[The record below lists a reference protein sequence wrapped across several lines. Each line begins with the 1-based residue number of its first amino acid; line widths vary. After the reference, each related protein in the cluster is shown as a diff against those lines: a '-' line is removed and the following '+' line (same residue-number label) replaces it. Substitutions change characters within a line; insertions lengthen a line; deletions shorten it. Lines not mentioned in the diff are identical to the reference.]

1 MTQLCAPAIIYV
13 IFSVTQIL
21 IDSFNGLYNT
31 ALMKTIVM
39 IMVTFLL
46 QILCQSGLNIISWII
61 VFIPFILMSV
71 IVTLLLYFFGLSTT
85 TGKINYTCKPAGEQ
99 NVDNIIEPVKRNN
112 IRTDSQ
118 GNIIIYDPY
127 YNPNTDPV
135 YYKSPNII
143 VPKPV
148 EFSKNNN

>member
-1 MTQLCAPAIIYV
+1 MIQLCAPAIIYV
-13 IFSVTQIL
+13 IFSITQIL
-21 IDSFNGLYNT
+21 IDSFNGMYNT
-31 ALMKTIVM
+31 ALMKSLVM

-46 QILCQSGLNIISWII
+46 HILCQSGLNVISWMI

-71 IVTLLLYFFGLSTT
+71 IVTLLLYFFGLNAS
-85 TGKINYTCKPAGEQ
+85 TGKINYTCKSAGEDD
-99 NVDNIIEPVKRNN
+99 VVPIKKNN
-112 IRTDSQ
+112 MHTDSH

-148 EFSKNNN
+148 EFPKYINK

>member
-1 MTQLCAPAIIYV
+1 MIQLCAPAIIYV
-13 IFSVTQIL
+13 IFSITQIL
-21 IDSFNGLYNT
+21 IDSFNGLFNT
-31 ALMKTIVM
+31 ALMKTVVM

-71 IVTLLLYFFGLSTT
+71 IVTLLLYFFGLNAS
-85 TGKINYTCKPAGEQ
+85 TGKINYTCKDSVKSTNNEQ
-99 NVDNIIEPVKRNN
+99 IQNN
-112 IRTDSQ
+112 IRRDSN

-127 YNPNTDPV
+127 YVASNNPV

-143 VPKPV
+143 VPKPI
-148 EFSKNNN
+148 EFQKYNKQTI

>member
-1 MTQLCAPAIIYV
+1 MIQLCPPAIIYV
-13 IFSVTQIL
+13 IFSTTQIL
-21 IDSFNGLYNT
+21 IDTFNGLFNA

-71 IVTLLLYFFGLSTT
+71 IITLLLYFFGLNAT
-85 TGKINYTCKPAGEQ
+85 TGKLDYVCKPSGENEVQ
-99 NVDNIIEPVKRNN
+99 PVKTNN
-112 IRTDSQ
+112 IRTDSN

-127 YNPNTDPV
+127 YNPNTDVV

-148 EFSKNNN
+148 EFPKYINK